1 MIAYAETSAVLS
13 WLFGEADGERVEE
26 ILDQAELVVA
36 SRLTLAES
44 RRALYRVRAQVASEG
59 RIRMLEQR
67 LRAAAATWLLLD
79 LDEKV
84 LEKASG
90 AFPEE
95 PVRTLDAIHL
105 ASAVILAD
113 ALEDTVVVSFDRRV
127 RANVTKLGLALLPK
141 ME

>member
-1 MIAYAETSAVLS
+1 LITYAETSAVLS
-13 WLFGEADGERVEE
+13 WLLGEAESSRVEK

-36 SRLTLAES
+36 SRLTLVES
-44 RRALYRVRAQVASEG
+44 RRALHRVRAQTSSEG

-79 LDEKV
+79 LDEEI
-84 LEKASG
+84 LEKASE
-90 AFPEE
+90 AFPVE

-113 ALEDTVVVSFDRRV
+113 SLKEIAVSLDRRM
-127 RANVTKLGLALLPK
+127 RANVTKLGLRLLP
-141 ME
+141 ETE